1 MPPSHGPHLIE
12 PDDNLDPTPLRY
24 PLCSR
29 TSPRRTTPVVQ
40 CYGATTSRYRDATRL
55 LLAAEAKRT
64 EQAHAVIDE
73 VTGKSLE
80 YRHLI
85 RGPTKRW
92 NR

>member
-1 MPPSHGPHLIE
+1 MPPRHGPHLIE

-24 PLCSR
+24 PLRSR

-40 CYGATTSRYRDATRL
+40 CHGATTSRYRDATRL
-55 LLAAEAKRT
+55 LLAAEAKHT

-85 RGPTKRW
+85 QGPTKDV
-92 NR
+92 